1 MKPEYAAY
9 IQELIQEARS
19 HFHPDFIPDDAGVV
33 RGRCVDFSKKLKAKF
48 PELKCVPGFCNG
60 EEHLWNVDPDGN
72 IVDATGIQFGLML
85 DYEPYEEDNPD
96 HLVKIGRCMECGGII
111 YGKMTDSHKDICSKE
126 CEKAFIA
133 YQNSL

>member
-19 HFHPDFIPDDAGVV
+19 HYANGSDLNDSEVV
-33 RGRCVDFSKKLKAKF
+33 RGQCVAFSKKLSTKF

-72 IVDATGIQFGLML
+72 IVDATGIQFGEYLE
-85 DYEPYEEDNPD
+85 YEPYEEDNPN
-96 HLVKIGRCMECGGII
+96 HLVKIGRCMECGENI
-111 YGKMTDSHKDICSKE
+111 YGKMTDSRKDICSKE

-133 YQNSL
+133 ACNSY